1 MGFSWK
7 TLLRVQLKT
16 SILLANEST
25 TIPRCNSWTIYT
37 GVKTLSKHCQNTV
50 KTLSQYYHNT
60 VTVLGMKEKK
70 KLLLW
75 SQVDKELFTVTTH
88 QPLILS
94 LILEW
99 EVGQIHEWA
108 FQQIF
113 YYLEKPC
120 FVNISTKLRG
130 DARKSQNAVVQ
141 LYSIIFL
148 WTVSK
153 LKPKQYKLS

>member
-1 MGFSWK
+1 MK
-7 TLLRVQLKT
+7 VLQYLDA
-16 SILLANEST
+16 ILEQY
-25 TIPRCNSWTIYT
+25 IP
-37 GVKTLSKHCQNTV
+37 VSKHSQNTV

-99 EVGQIHEWA
+99 EVGRIHEWA

-120 FVNISTKLRG
+120 FVNISTKFRG

-148 WTVSK
+148 CTVSK
-153 LKPKQYKLS
+153 WKPKQYKPKQYKGSQKWHQSKQKFLWSSAN